1 METLDLESSFG
12 HPQRTISSQVRS
24 GIVARFIQI
33 AAIFF
38 IQGLILFSASGNIS
52 WFWSWLFLGICLVSV
67 IINGSVILRYHPDT
81 VAERGRPKNIK
92 GWDRMISALWGIA
105 TYIVVPI
112 VAGFDNRFRWT
123 ESIGNPWNIVGGVGL
138 AIGLALGGWAMTTN
152 PFFSTVVRIQADRE
166 HTVCQSGP
174 YRFVRHPGY
183 LGFILQSLSTPVLLG
198 SDWALIPAI
207 SAVALL
213 TLRTALED
221 QLLQSELPGY
231 SDYAQHVRFRLIPGL
246 W

>member
-1 METLDLESSFG
+1 METLDLESSSD
-12 HPQRTISSQVRS
+12 HPQRTNNLQMQS

-33 AAIFF
+33 AAVFF
-38 IQGLILFSASGNIS
+38 IQGLLLFSASGNIR

-67 IINGSVILRYHPDT
+67 MINGSVILRYHPDT

-92 GWDRMISALWGIA
+92 GWDKVISGLWGVA
-105 TYIVVPI
+105 MYMVVPI

-123 ESIGNPWNIVGGVGL
+123 ESTVNLWNIVGGAGL
-138 AIGLALGGWAMTTN
+138 AIGLAFGGWAMTTN
-152 PFFSTVVRIQADRE
+152 RFFSTVVRIQTDRG

-174 YRFVRHPGY
+174 YRFIRHPGY
-183 LGFILQSLSTPVLLG
+183 LGFILQSLSTPALLG
-198 SDWALIPAI
+198 SHWALIPAI

-231 SDYAQHVRFRLIPGL
+231 SDYAQQVRFRLIPGL